1 MKINDDNGTML
12 ETKLL
17 LILNEQFFSFL
28 IVYSLNTL
36 NFLFYK
42 LKLKS
47 LTHLISG
54 YLAWTKAEEKLNT
67 FLYH

>member
-54 YLAWTKAEEKLNT
+54 YLA
-67 FLYH
+67 

>member
-28 IVYSLNTL
+28 IVYSLNTP
-36 NFLFYK
+36 NTLFYK

-54 YLAWTKAEEKLNT
+54 YLA
-67 FLYH
+67 